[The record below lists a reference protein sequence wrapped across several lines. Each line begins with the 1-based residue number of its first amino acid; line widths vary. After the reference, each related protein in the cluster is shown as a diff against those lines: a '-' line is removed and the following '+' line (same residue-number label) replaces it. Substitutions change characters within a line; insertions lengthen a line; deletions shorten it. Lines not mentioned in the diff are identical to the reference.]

1 MPRPRRYDAA
11 VRERLL
17 QDAALIS
24 ATEGPSALSARRLAT
39 QSGTTTAAIYTLFG
53 GMNSLRAAL
62 TAQSLADLK
71 DALVQVPE
79 SEDSVQQLF
88 NLASAY
94 RDWAVAHPNE
104 YRAMFTDALGK
115 AVRASSE
122 PPRATSGPTSR
133 PRQNVF
139 MAQPTEQ
146 NSEFVAFTTPGV
158 YLDSVHDAWHATMA
172 PIQEVISR
180 GLASGAFLGR
190 PEQAGTLTMAFLS
203 LLHGGVSFEVIGVL
217 EASLSG
223 LGSEVDPPSFFEEA
237 TQRLVAG
244 LVSGAFTDTGSPA
257 RSTTSTPT
265 SN

>member
-62 TAQSLADLK
+62 TAQALSDLK
-71 DALVQVPE
+71 AALQEVPAG
-79 SEDSVQQLF
+79 EDPVQQLF
-88 NLASAY
+88 NLSSAY
-94 RDWAVAHPNE
+94 RDWAVAHPHE
-104 YRAMFTDALGK
+104 YRAVFTDALGK
-115 AVRASSE
+115 AVRHSSE
-122 PPRATSGPTSR
+122 PPRATTGPTSR

-158 YLDSVHDAWHATMA
+158 YLDSVHEAWHAA
-172 PIQEVISR
+172 LEPIHSVVSR
-180 GLASGAFLGR
+180 GLESGAFRGT
-190 PEQAGTLTMAFLS
+190 PDQAGALTVAVVA
-203 LLHGGVSFEVIGVL
+203 LLHGGVSLEVIDVL
-217 EASLSG
+217 EATLSSF
-223 LGSEVDPPSFFEEA
+223 GSSVSVPGFFESA

-244 LVSGAFTDTGSPA
+244 LISGGFTDAGAPGGAPSYSA
-257 RSTTSTPT
+257 A
-265 SN
+265 

>member
-11 VRERLL
+11 VRNRLL

-62 TAQSLADLK
+62 TAQALADLK
-71 DALVQVPE
+71 DALNTVPANP
-79 SEDSVQQLF
+79 DPVQQLF
-88 NLASAY
+88 NLSSAY
-94 RDWAVAHPNE
+94 RDWAVEHPHE
-104 YRAMFTDALGK
+104 YRSVFNDALGK
-115 AVRASSE
+115 AVRHNSE

-139 MAQPTEQ
+139 MAQPTEA

-158 YLDSVHDAWHATMA
+158 YLDSVHEAWHAVLE
-172 PIQEVISR
+172 PIHSVILA
-180 GLASGAFLGR
+180 GLESGAFTGSAD
-190 PEQAGTLTMAFLS
+190 QAGPLALAVVS
-203 LLHGGVSFEVIGVL
+203 LLHGGVSLEVISVL
-217 EASLSG
+217 EPTLSG
-223 LGSEVDPPSFFEEA
+223 FGASVSTPGFFELA

-244 LVSGAFTDTGSPA
+244 LISGGFTDTGAPISA
-257 RSTTSTPT
+257 GSGSHTAQ
-265 SN
+265 